1 MIREFQDTDLDRV
14 AEIWLDANQQAHD
27 FIPVGY
33 WKENFPAVKEML
45 PQAEVYVYEAE
56 TDGEGS
62 NDLLSGRNE
71 IQGFIGLNEE
81 YIEGIFVSSGARSMG
96 VGKELM
102 NYVKKKQRKLCLN
115 VYQKNFRAV
124 RFYQR
129 EGFRIEREETDGNT
143 GEKEYLMIWEDIPG

>member
-1 MIREFQDTDLDRV
+1 
-14 AEIWLDANQQAHD
+14 
-27 FIPVGY
+27 
-33 WKENFPAVKEML
+33 ML

-62 NDLLSGRNE
+62 NDLPSGRNE

-102 NYVKKKQRKLCLN
+102 NYVKKKKRKLCLN